1 MQTDISPIW
10 QALTFHGQ
18 ELKNTAIKE
27 LFAGDVKRFET
38 MSIEAAGILCDFSKN
53 LMTEKTLDLLVQL
66 ARACSLP
73 DWIERMFSGE
83 KINVTERRPVL
94 HTALRKRSKGAL
106 LVDGRDIMPDVHA
119 VLGKMRTFSEAVR
132 SGSWKGHT
140 GKAITDIVTIG
151 IGGSNLGP
159 AMVAE
164 ALTPYGRRD
173 MGMHF
178 VSNIDGSHIAETLR
192 RVRPETVLF
201 IIASKTFTTLETMT
215 NARTARQ
222 WFIAQTG
229 DETAVARHFVAVS
242 TNTAEVARFGIDT
255 ENMFEFWDWVG
266 GRYSVWS
273 AIGLPVALA
282 VGMDNF
288 ERFLAGAYAMD
299 CHFREADLRRNIPV
313 VLALAGILN
322 NTIFGCDTHAILPY
336 DQYLRRLPAYIQQLD
351 MESNGK
357 SVMRDG
363 ESVSCSTGPIIWGEP
378 GTDGQHA
385 FYQLLHQGTR
395 IVPCDFLAPAMS
407 HNPVGEHH
415 ALLLSNFFAQ
425 TEALMNGKPAGQVRA
440 ELAAQG
446 MAGEQIDLVAP
457 HRVFEGNRPSNSIM
471 FEKLDPHTLG
481 ALIAMYEHKV
491 FVQGVIWGICSFDQ
505 WGVQLGKELATK
517 IFSEL
522 AGDGPVTSHDSST
535 NGLIGYYKKHRRD
548 IREALS

>member
-66 ARACSLP
+66 AHACSLP

-415 ALLLSNFFAQ
+415 GLLLSNFFAQ
-425 TEALMNGKPAGQVRA
+425 TEALMNGKPTGQVRA

-522 AGDGPVTSHDSST
+522 AGDGPVTGHDSST

>member
-457 HRVFEGNRPSNSIM
+457 HRVFEGNRPSNSLM
-471 FEKLDPHTLG
+471 FEQHDPHTLG